1 MPAHHFTN
9 KGGVLVQKEF
19 NGFNKYFKNSDEM
32 I

>member
-19 NGFNKYFKNSDEM
+19 AGFNKYFKNSEEM